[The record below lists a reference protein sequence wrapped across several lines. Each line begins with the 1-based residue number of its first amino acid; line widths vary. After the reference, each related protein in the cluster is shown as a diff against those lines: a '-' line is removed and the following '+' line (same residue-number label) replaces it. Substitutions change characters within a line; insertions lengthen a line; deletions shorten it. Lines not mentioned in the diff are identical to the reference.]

1 MPASGS
7 SIFTD
12 ADGYQASL
20 RDLLDLLVLRPRDFH
35 ARLSWVELLHLHLLY
50 AEEAAS
56 RLAYV
61 TLPSEQVFIIFPTRQ
76 DSLLIAGGT
85 GRASEGRFQDKR
97 GVCETRRTGAWWGY
111 RFFDAYV
118 EKAGPDYLDQNAI
131 SSEPFFMSINFMKVH
146 QPNLPAPEF
155 IHKSMSKSKYADSIV
170 ENDTRIGRIRAR
182 YGS

>member
-35 ARLSWVELLHLHLLY
+35 ARLTWVELLHLHLLY

-61 TLPSEQVFIIFPTRQ
+61 TLPPEQVFIIFPTRQ
-76 DSLLIAGGT
+76 DSLLIAGVT
-85 GRASEGRFQDKR
+85 GRASEGRFHASVTLRRSTDAGNNR
-97 GVCETRRTGAWWGY
+97 CGASTLPPLWRSTRT
-111 RFFDAYV
+111 FS
-118 EKAGPDYLDQNAI
+118 QT
-131 SSEPFFMSINFMKVH
+131 SEPEASGLLDGCEPPHLCLGSQRTTGSF
-146 QPNLPAPEF
+146 
-155 IHKSMSKSKYADSIV
+155 
-170 ENDTRIGRIRAR
+170 RAR
-182 YGS
+182 QARRKGQ

>member
-1 MPASGS
+1 LPEAPGEQAKEDFKINGEYVKHAGQGRGGDTVS
-7 SIFTD
+7 SM
-12 ADGYQASL
+12 
-20 RDLLDLLVLRPRDFH
+20 
-35 ARLSWVELLHLHLLY
+35 
-50 AEEAAS
+50 
-56 RLAYV
+56 
-61 TLPSEQVFIIFPTRQ
+61 
-76 DSLLIAGGT
+76 
-85 GRASEGRFQDKR
+85 
-97 GVCETRRTGAWWGY
+97 
-111 RFFDAYV
+111 AYV